1 MKGVRVNVVEGSSVQ
16 EVAQRVNDWL
26 EANPTLD
33 VVDIKATST
42 RPHFL
47 CAMIIYHPASGDG
60 TEGSESPMAE

>member
-47 CAMIIYHPASGDG
+47 CAMIIYHPAPGNGSASIDSA
-60 TEGSESPMAE
+60 TEA